1 MTFEEIKKV
10 LEDNLG
16 GKIKELTNPYP
27 RRMVLWVDKADAV
40 EACKVL
46 REKAGFYH
54 LSTIT
59 ARDAGNDKLEALY
72 HLAQPD
78 MALILRLQTDRSNP
92 VLPTTVSVY
101 PGAIFYEREVH
112 DLVGINYEGHPD
124 MRPLVLPE
132 DWPQGVYPLRKEWKY
147 NREKGA
153 IE

>member
-1 MTFEEIKKV
+1 MTFDEIKKI
-10 LEDNLG
+10 LEENLK
-16 GKIKELTNPYP
+16 GKIKDLTNPYP

-40 EACKVL
+40 ETCKVL
-46 REKAGFYH
+46 KEKAGFYH

-59 ARDAGNDKLEALY
+59 ARDTGDKLEALY
-72 HLAQPD
+72 HFAQPD
-78 MALILRLQTDRSNP
+78 MALILRLQTERNT
-92 VLPTTVSVY
+92 PTLSTTISVY

-132 DWPQGVYPLRKEWKY
+132 DWPQGVYPLRKDWKY